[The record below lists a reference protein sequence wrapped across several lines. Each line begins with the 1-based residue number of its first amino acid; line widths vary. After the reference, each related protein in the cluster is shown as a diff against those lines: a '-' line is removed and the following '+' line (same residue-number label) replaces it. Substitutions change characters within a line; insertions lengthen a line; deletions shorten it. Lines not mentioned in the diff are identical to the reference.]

1 MPPVPLKVTVCG
13 DDGSESRMVSV
24 PLFDPDERGSKVT
37 VIVQLE
43 LAGIEF
49 PQVFASLKSVSFAPP
64 TVMLVMLIAAA
75 LELVTVT
82 GRALD
87 VFTVTVP

>member
-1 MPPVPLKVTVCG
+1 
-13 DDGSESRMVSV
+13 MVSV
-24 PLFDPDERGSKVT
+24 PLFEPDESGSKVT
-37 VIVQLE
+37 VMVQLE

-49 PQVFASLKSVSFAPP
+49 PQVSTSVKSLSLAPP
-64 TVMLVMLIAAA
+64 NLMLVMLIAAA

-82 GRALD
+82 GRALA